1 MITSQSVGGRLRIS
15 ARSNLTNCHSIGA
28 DQPGPPLEG
37 ETVVG
42 RNYHSTHGGK
52 GYNMAAC
59 AARLGARSAFIL
71 FPVQD
76 HPGVTSKNQSF
87 GVGRS
92 GQGDASAKE
101 ERAR

>member
-1 MITSQSVGGRLRIS
+1 
-15 ARSNLTNCHSIGA
+15 
-28 DQPGPPLEG
+28 
-37 ETVVG
+37 
-42 RNYHSTHGGK
+42 
-52 GYNMAAC
+52 MAAC

-92 GQGDASAKE
+92 SQGDASAKE